1 MSGVSAIILA
11 AGESTRM
18 GRLKALL
25 PWRGGTLIEY
35 QVESLREAGA
45 DQIVVVVGHRW
56 EEVEAPV
63 RGQPGVE
70 TAVNPDYQQGKT
82 TSIKTGL
89 SRVSASAQAILV
101 LAVDQPRPV
110 GILKSLIDAHLERGN
125 LITCPEH
132 GGHRGHPFIFS
143 ATLMPELMAITE
155 EGQGLREVVDRH
167 RADTYR
173 MAVGSPIVHADTNSP
188 EDLKEAERLFEGL

>member
-1 MSGVSAIILA
+1 MTGVSAIILA

-25 PWRGGTLIEY
+25 PWRDQTLIAY
-35 QVESLREAGA
+35 QVESLQEAGVG
-45 DQIVVVVGHRW
+45 QVVVVVGHRW

-63 RGQPGVE
+63 RGISGVD
-70 TAVNPDYQQGKT
+70 TAVNPDYRQGKT

-89 SRVSASAQAILV
+89 RRVSPSAQAVLV

-110 GILKSLIDAHLERGN
+110 GILKSLIDAHLGQGN

-143 ATLMPELMAITE
+143 ARLMPELLAITE

-167 RADTYR
+167 RADTCR
-173 MAVGSPIVHADTNSP
+173 MAVDNPIVNADMNSP
-188 EDLKEAERLFEGL
+188 EDLKEAERLFERL

>member
-25 PWRGGTLIEY
+25 PWRGKTLIEY
-35 QVESLREAGA
+35 QVESLQEAGA
-45 DQIVVVVGHRW
+45 DQVVAVVGHRW
-56 EEVEAPV
+56 EEVEAPI
-63 RGQPGVE
+63 RGHPGVE
-70 TAVNPDYQQGKT
+70 AAVNPDYRQGKT

-89 SRVSASAQAILV
+89 SWVSPSAQAILV

-110 GILKSLIDAHLERGN
+110 GILKRLIDAHLERGS

-132 GGHRGHPFIFS
+132 GGHRGHPFIFAAS
-143 ATLMPELMAITE
+143 LMPELAAITE

-173 MAVGSPIVHADTNSP
+173 MAVDNPIVNADMNSP
-188 EDLKEAERLFEGL
+188 EDLKEAERLFEGA

>member
-1 MSGVSAIILA
+1 MTEISAIILA

-25 PWRGGTLIEY
+25 PWQGSTLIQY
-35 QVESLREAGA
+35 QVESLQEAGV
-45 DQIVVVVGHRW
+45 DQVVVVVGHRW

-70 TAVNPDYQQGKT
+70 TVVNPDYKQGKT

-89 SRVSASAQAILV
+89 SRVSPSAQAVLV

-110 GILKSLIDAHLERGN
+110 SILKSLLDVHLERGN
-125 LITCPEH
+125 LITCPEY

-143 ATLMPELMAITE
+143 ATLMSELAAITE

-173 MAVGSPIVHADTNSP
+173 MAVDNPIVNADMNSP

>member
-25 PWRGGTLIEY
+25 PWQGRTLIEY
-35 QVESLREAGA
+35 QMESLREAGA
-45 DQIVVVVGHRW
+45 DQVVVVVGHRW
-56 EEVEAPV
+56 EEVEAPA
-63 RGQPGVE
+63 RGRPGVE
-70 TAVNPDYQQGKT
+70 TAINPDYRQGKT
-82 TSIKTGL
+82 TSIKAGL
-89 SRVSASAQAILV
+89 SRVSPSAQAIIV

-110 GILKSLIDAHLERGN
+110 SILKSLIDVHLERGS

-143 ATLMPELMAITE
+143 AGLMPELMGITE

-173 MAVGSPIVHADTNSP
+173 LAVDNPIVNADMNSP
-188 EDLKEAERLFEGL
+188 EDLEEAERLFEGL

>member
-1 MSGVSAIILA
+1 MSGITAIVLA

-25 PWRGGTLIEY
+25 PWRDGTLIAY
-35 QVESLREAGA
+35 QVQSLQEAGA
-45 DQIVVVVGHRW
+45 DQVIVVVGHRW

-63 RGQPGVE
+63 KGLPGVD
-70 TAVNPDYQQGKT
+70 TAVNPDYKQGKT

-89 SRVSASAQAILV
+89 GRVLPSAQAILV

-110 GILKSLIDAHLERGN
+110 GILKSLVDAHLAQGN

-143 ATLMPELMAITE
+143 AALMPELSAITE
-155 EGQGLREVVDRH
+155 EGQGLRGVVDRH

-173 MAVGSPIVHADTNSP
+173 MAVDNPIVNLDMNSP
-188 EDLKEAERLFEGL
+188 EDLKEAERLFEGQ

>member
-25 PWRGGTLIEY
+25 PWRDRTLIEY
-35 QVESLREAGA
+35 QVESLREAGV
-45 DQIVVVVGHRW
+45 DQVIAVVGHRW

-63 RGQPGVE
+63 KGLPGVD
-70 TAVNPDYQQGKT
+70 TAVNLDYREGKT

-89 SRVSASAQAILV
+89 SRVSPSAQAILV

-110 GILKSLIDAHLERGN
+110 GILKSLIDAHLGQDN

-132 GGHRGHPFIFS
+132 SGHRGHPFIFS
-143 ATLMPELMAITE
+143 ASLMPELSAITE
-155 EGQGLREVVDRH
+155 EGQGLREVVDAH
-167 RADTYR
+167 KSDTYR
-173 MAVGSPIVHADTNSP
+173 LAVDNAIVNADMNSP
-188 EDLKEAERLFEGL
+188 EDLKEAERLFEAL